1 MRQLKSLALSVL
13 LLGALISF
21 AKDRK
26 WREAKFIESGSSES
40 GTVVVPMPSTTTG
53 TVTSSGTSA
62 YGTATTTGG
71 MTFAVPV
78 QNTYYVFRGESV
90 IYVAYFNPLL
100 QWKRP
105 SLTLGSMV
113 KIAAE
118 GNKLYF
124 INDDGKQA
132 HLPLAGQ
139 RLIENGK

>member
-1 MRQLKSLALSVL
+1 MKRLALTVL

-26 WREAKFIESGSSES
+26 WQEAKFIRSGSSDS

-53 TVTSSGTSA
+53 AVTGYGNSA
-62 YGTATTTGG
+62 TGTTTTSGG
-71 MTFAVPV
+71 MLFAVPV
-78 QNTYYVFRGESV
+78 QTTYYVFRAQSA

-105 SLTLGSMV
+105 NLTLGSTIR
-113 KIAAE
+113 IAPE

-124 INDDGKQA
+124 IDEKGKQA
-132 HLPLAGQ
+132 HLPMAEQ
-139 RLIENGK
+139 RLIESSK